1 MLEADVQK
9 SNDNEKLQ
17 TPNASKQTDED
28 GEVSDILNTEEGANA
43 AVNNEN
49 KQQITL
55 SDILDELTQQIS
67 LTFELFC
74 NEFELQCKESEG
86 PEDGSVGNDV
96 LDATSEGR
104 NGDEETHN
112 FTLDQLE
119 SLKEK
124 VQSKISTLLQD
135 KGNIYSI
142 LFYSS
147 FYLEVQ

>member
-28 GEVSDILNTEEGANA
+28 GEVSDTLNAEEGANA
-43 AVNNEN
+43 AANNEN

-74 NEFELQCKESEG
+74 NEFELQCKEPEG
-86 PEDGSVGNDV
+86 REEGSVGSDV
-96 LDATSEGR
+96 LDASSEGR

-147 FYLEVQ
+147 FYLEAQ